1 MPRRP
6 WSSRLREDQ
15 GSATA
20 ETAIVLPVVVAMVAV
35 LLVAGLGIGAQ
46 VRLESAARGAARELA
61 RGEDPGTAAEI
72 ARRLGGE
79 GTTVSIGGD
88 GSWVRVEAR
97 RTYRANAPLL
107 GGARW
112 ELRADAQAHLEPQLL
127 EGGAGGGGPGGA
139 GPGEDA
145 AGGGQP

>member
-61 RGEDPGTAAEI
+61 RGEDPSTAAEV
-72 ARRLGGE
+72 AQRLGGE

-97 RTYRANAPLL
+97 RTYRADAPLL
-107 GGARW
+107 GGAHW

>member
-61 RGEDPGTAAEI
+61 RGEDPSTAAEV
-72 ARRLGGE
+72 AQRLGGE
-79 GTTVSIGGD
+79 GTTVRIGGD

-97 RTYRANAPLL
+97 RTYHADAPLL
-107 GGARW
+107 GGAHW